1 MGISSFSSLGQNT
14 FLRNQIELI
23 QGRLKTEEFRISSGF
38 KSPDYSGLG
47 VDSRKLINF
56 QRQMQSIE
64 SYQKVIATVD
74 TRMTVEQESLNQ
86 IQEIGADLRAKYLQI
101 QPDLETDAAV
111 RDIFRIEAK
120 AAIEQINRLLDV
132 QIDGR
137 YLFAG
142 AESQTRPMIAAGDAA
157 TPGTPLGD
165 FFTQVNA
172 YTGGTAVATVVG
184 NVDTYFDAVTPWY
197 QAQNPATTLSARVDE
212 GVDVDYGV
220 AANADAFREIL
231 KGLYYFAT
239 VPYDPTRDT
248 EYFQLLDQGQGH
260 LEAGLGLTASRTPPV
275 AVAAVTDI
283 SQVAATI
290 GSEQQK
296 MERIRLDHLNMLS
309 LLERE
314 IGLIQDADAATSISL
329 FTQLQT
335 QLEATFQITS
345 SVNNLSLTN
354 FL

>member
-1 MGISSFSSLGQNT
+1 MGISSFSSLGQNI
-14 FLRNQIELI
+14 FLRNQINLI
-23 QGRLKTEEFRISSGF
+23 QGRLKTEEFRISSGY

-47 VDSRKLINF
+47 IDTRKLINF
-56 QRQMQSIE
+56 QRQTQNIE

-74 TRMTVEQESLNQ
+74 TRMTVEQESLTQ
-86 IQEIGADLRAKYLQI
+86 IQEIAADIRAKYLQL
-101 QPDLETDAAV
+101 QPELETDASV
-111 RDIFRIEAK
+111 RDIFRIEAR
-120 AAIEQINRLLDV
+120 AAIEQINRLLNV

-137 YLFAG
+137 YLFSG
-142 AESQTRPMIAAGDAA
+142 GETQTAPMIDAGDTA
-157 TPGTPLGD
+157 TAGTPLGD

-172 YTGGTAVATVVG
+172 YTGGTPVATVIA
-184 NVDTYFDAVTPWY
+184 NVDTYFDAITPWY
-197 QAQNPATTLSARVDE
+197 QGQNPATTLSARVDE

-239 VPYDPTRDT
+239 VPDDPTRQT
-248 EYFQLLDQGQGH
+248 EYFQLLDQGQTH
-260 LEAGLGLTASRTPPV
+260 LETGLGTTISRTPTV
-275 AVAAVTDI
+275 AVAAVQDI
-283 SQVAATI
+283 SQIAGALGT
-290 GSEQQK
+290 EQQK
-296 MERIRLDHLNMLS
+296 MERIRLDHENALS

-314 IGLIQDADAATSISL
+314 IGHIQDADVAESISL

-345 SVNNLSLTN
+345 SVNGLSLTN